1 MLRVVDNSGENY
13 LFPSE
18 HFVPIEVPAEASIAF
33 ADG

>member
-1 MLRVVDNSGENY
+1 MLRVVDNSGEDY

-18 HFVPIEVPAEASIAF
+18 YFVPIKVLLEANVAF